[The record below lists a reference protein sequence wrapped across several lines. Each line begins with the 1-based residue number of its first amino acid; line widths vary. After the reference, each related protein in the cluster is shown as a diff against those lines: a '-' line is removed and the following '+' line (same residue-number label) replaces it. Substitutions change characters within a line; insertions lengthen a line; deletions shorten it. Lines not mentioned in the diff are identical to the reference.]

1 MLGGRTRARS
11 TENRAEHPLLRGSG
25 WFGLHFLGGMVH
37 FAFTTSKGKSS
48 NIELRRDSD
57 CHHHTIQSLTLRI
70 QSKWEAVLSYPK
82 HVWSPAGG
90 WYAQPANWK
99 RNTAVI
105 GAVMAGVVAVIWK
118 ISAEKEVRYVMPQE
132 GRFFPSRYWSKQLI
146 EYDREQAARK
156 AKDTTQ
162 AEAIQNS

>member
-1 MLGGRTRARS
+1 MVRVPLFGRNGWLHFTIRAVQGQKLQYRVEAGKRLPS
-11 TENRAEHPLLRGSG
+11 PHYPTPHTENTVKM
-25 WFGLHFLGGMVH
+25 GGGPKVP
-37 FAFTTSKGKSS
+37 
-48 NIELRRDSD
+48 
-57 CHHHTIQSLTLRI
+57 
-70 QSKWEAVLSYPK
+70 YPK

-99 RNTAVI
+99 RNTAVV
-105 GAVMAGVVAVIWK
+105 GAVMAGVVAVLWK

>member
-1 MLGGRTRARS
+1 MVS
-11 TENRAEHPLLRGSG
+11 
-25 WFGLHFLGGMVH
+25 HF
-37 FAFTTSKGKSS
+37 S
-48 NIELRRDSD
+48 IES
-57 CHHHTIQSLTLRI
+57 
-70 QSKWEAVLSYPK
+70 AVYPK

-162 AEAIQNS
+162 AEAVQNS

>member
-1 MLGGRTRARS
+1 MCR
-11 TENRAEHPLLRGSG
+11 
-25 WFGLHFLGGMVH
+25 
-37 FAFTTSKGKSS
+37 
-48 NIELRRDSD
+48 
-57 CHHHTIQSLTLRI
+57 
-70 QSKWEAVLSYPK
+70 EAVLRFRKFCASRIITSRSLESPAPSNAHGSSYSYPK

-105 GAVMAGVVAVIWK
+105 GAVMAGVVAVLWK

-156 AKDTTQ
+156 AKDTAQ
-162 AEAIQNS
+162 AEAVQNS

>member
-1 MLGGRTRARS
+1 MVSRFSGGG
-11 TENRAEHPLLRGSG
+11 PK
-25 WFGLHFLGGMVH
+25 VP
-37 FAFTTSKGKSS
+37 
-48 NIELRRDSD
+48 
-57 CHHHTIQSLTLRI
+57 
-70 QSKWEAVLSYPK
+70 YPK

-162 AEAIQNS
+162 AEAVQNS